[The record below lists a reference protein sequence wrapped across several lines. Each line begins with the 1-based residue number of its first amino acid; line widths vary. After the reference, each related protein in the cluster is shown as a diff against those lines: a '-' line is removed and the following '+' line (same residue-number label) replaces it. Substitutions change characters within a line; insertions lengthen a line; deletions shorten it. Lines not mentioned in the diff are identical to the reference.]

1 MIQNITGMTENIE
14 KLEDYGLSKDN
25 KPKTLFSRV
34 GIVGA
39 GSVGQNI
46 ARMVSSKGLDAI
58 LLDLTQEKIDLAF
71 LEMGR
76 ELDRMIERWGM
87 TNSEKLGIL
96 SRIKGTTD
104 YESFRGCD
112 IVIEAIKS
120 SKREQTHDER
130 SDILAKIEMHVD
142 RDTII
147 ATNSSTHVITELT
160 ADLTHKDRCLS
171 FHFLTPEADA
181 RVVEIVKGLYTSQE
195 AYENSIKFANL
206 IGKRVVPVKE
216 SPGIISTR
224 LIVPFINEACEIL
237 MEGVGTME
245 DIDLT
250 MKVGFGLPL
259 GPFEMA
265 DKIGLDKILR
275 WCENLYDE
283 FGDQK
288 YKSSPLLKKLVRA
301 NQWGR
306 RTGRGFYEY
315 NKDGVKITKNI
326 SVSE

>member
-1 MIQNITGMTENIE
+1 MADNIE
-14 KLEDYGLSKDN
+14 RLEDYGLSKDN
-25 KPKTLFSRV
+25 KPKTLFSKV

-39 GSVGQNI
+39 GTVGQNI
-46 ARMVSSKGLDAI
+46 ARMISSKGLDVI
-58 LLDLTQEKIDLAF
+58 FLELDQQKIDNAIAELVK
-71 LEMGR
+71 

-104 YESFRGCD
+104 YKDFKGCD
-112 IVIEAIKS
+112 IVIEAIKTS
-120 SKREQTHDER
+120 DRER
-130 SDILAKIEMHVD
+130 SHDIRTEILRSIELNVE

-147 ATNSSTHVITELT
+147 ASNSSTHVITELT
-160 ADLTHKDRCLS
+160 SKLTYKDRCVS

-181 RVVEIVKGLYTSQE
+181 RVVEIVKGLYTSQV
-195 AYENSIKFANL
+195 AYDNTVKFAHL
-206 IGKRVVPVKE
+206 IGKKVIPVKE

-224 LIVPFINEACEIL
+224 LIVPLINEACEIL

-250 MKVGFGLPL
+250 MKVGYGLPL

-283 FGDQK
+283 FGDIK

-301 NQWGR
+301 NQYGR
-306 RTGRGFYEY
+306 RTLKGFYEY
-315 NKDGVKITKNI
+315 NKDGVKIVNSSLI
-326 SVSE
+326 ES

>member
-1 MIQNITGMTENIE
+1 MLGSIE
-14 KLEDYGLSKDN
+14 KLEDYGLGQDT
-25 KPKTLFSRV
+25 KPKTLFSLV

-46 ARMVSSKGLDAI
+46 ARMVSSKGLDVI
-58 LLDLTQEKIDLAF
+58 FLDVSQQKIDQAYVELAK
-71 LEMGR
+71 

-96 SRIKGTTD
+96 SRIKGTTE
-104 YESFRGCD
+104 YRRFKGCD
-112 IVIEAIKS
+112 IVIEAVKS
-120 SKREQTHDER
+120 STREDSHDIR
-130 SDILAKIEMHVD
+130 MQILKNIELHVD

-147 ATNSSTHVITELT
+147 ATNSSTQVITELT
-160 ADLTHKDRCLS
+160 ADLTYKDRCVS

-181 RVVEIVKGLYTSQE
+181 RVVEIVKGLYTSQT
-195 AYENSIKFANL
+195 AYENTIKFANL
-206 IGKRVVPVKE
+206 IGKKVIPVKE

-224 LIVPFINEACEIL
+224 LFVPLINEACEIL
-237 MEGVGTME
+237 MEGVGKME

-283 FGDQK
+283 FGDLK

-315 NKDGVKITKNI
+315 NKDGVKINKNNFL
-326 SVSE
+326 EY

>member
-1 MIQNITGMTENIE
+1 MAENIE
-14 KLEDYGLSKDN
+14 RLEDYGLSKDN

-34 GIVGA
+34 GIIGA

-46 ARMVSSKGLDAI
+46 ARMVSSKGLDVI
-58 LLDLTQEKIDLAF
+58 ILDLTQEKIDQAF
-71 LEMGR
+71 IDMAR

-96 SRIKGTTD
+96 SRIKGTID
-104 YESFRGCD
+104 YSGFKGCD

-120 SKREQTHDER
+120 SSRDRTHDER
-130 SDILAKIEMHVD
+130 SEILKKIEDNVD

-160 ADLTHKDRCLS
+160 AELQHKDRCLS

-195 AYENSIKFANL
+195 AYDNSIKFANL
-206 IGKRVVPVKE
+206 IGKKVVPVKE

-237 MEGVGTME
+237 MEGVGSME

-283 FGDQK
+283 FGDLK
-288 YKSSPLLKKLVRA
+288 YKASPILKKLVRA

-315 NKDGVKITKNI
+315 NKDGVKITNNT
-326 SVSE
+326 SLGE

>member
-1 MIQNITGMTENIE
+1 MAENIE
-14 KLEDYGLSKDN
+14 KLEDYSLSHES
-25 KPKTLFSRV
+25 KTKTMFSRV

-46 ARMVSSKGLDAI
+46 ARMISSKGMDVVFLE
-58 LLDLTQEKIDLAF
+58 LNQQKIDQAYQEL
-71 LEMGR
+71 GR

-96 SRIKGTTD
+96 SRIKGTMNYND
-104 YESFRGCD
+104 FKGCD

-120 SKREQTHDER
+120 SSREHSHDIR
-130 SDILAKIEMHVD
+130 MAILRKIEQHVD
-142 RDTII
+142 RNTII
-147 ATNSSTHVITELT
+147 ATNSSTQVITELT
-160 ADLTHKDRCLS
+160 ADLEHKDRCVS

-195 AYENSIKFANL
+195 AYENTIKFANL
-206 IGKRVVPVKE
+206 IGKKVVPVKE

-224 LIVPFINEACEIL
+224 LFVPLINEACEIL
-237 MEGVGTME
+237 MEGVGSME

-265 DKIGLDKILR
+265 DKIGLDKVLR

-283 FGDQK
+283 FGDLK

-315 NKDGVKITKNI
+315 NKDGVKVTKNL
-326 SVSE
+326 SLES

>member
-1 MIQNITGMTENIE
+1 MAE
-14 KLEDYGLSKDN
+14 KEQLEDYGLSQDTR
-25 KPKTLFSRV
+25 PKTLFSKV

-39 GSVGQNI
+39 GTVGQNI
-46 ARMVSSKGLDAI
+46 ARMVSSKGLDVI
-58 LLDLTQEKIDLAF
+58 FLELTQEKIDQAYIELAK
-71 LEMGR
+71 
-76 ELDRMIERWGM
+76 ELDRMIARWGM

-96 SRIKGTTD
+96 GRIKSTLNYSD
-104 YESFRGCD
+104 FKDCD

-120 SKREQTHDER
+120 SAREHSHDVRAEILRSIER
-130 SDILAKIEMHVD
+130 NVG

-147 ATNSSTHVITELT
+147 ATNSSTQVITELT
-160 ADLTHKDRCLS
+160 ADLEHKDRCVS

-181 RVVEIVKGLYTSQE
+181 RVVEIVKGLYTSQI
-195 AYENSIKFANL
+195 AYDNTIKFAHL
-206 IGKRVVPVKE
+206 IGKMVVPVKE

-224 LIVPFINEACEIL
+224 LFVPLINEACEIL
-237 MEGVGTME
+237 MEGVGSME

-250 MKVGFGLPL
+250 MRVGFGLPL

-283 FGDQK
+283 FGDLK
-288 YKSSPLLKKLVRA
+288 YKASPLLKKLVRA

-315 NKDGVKITKNI
+315 NKDGVKVTKNT
-326 SVSE
+326 SLEG

>member
-1 MIQNITGMTENIE
+1 MSDNIE
-14 KLEDYGLSKDN
+14 RLEDYGLAKDN
-25 KPKTLFSRV
+25 KPKTLFSLV

-46 ARMVSSKGLDAI
+46 ARMVSSKGLDVI
-58 LLDLTQEKIDLAF
+58 FLELNQEKIDQAYFELT
-71 LEMGR
+71 R

-104 YESFRGCD
+104 YSMFEGCD

-120 SKREQTHDER
+120 SSREHSHDIR
-130 SDILAKIEMHVD
+130 AKILKRIEQHVG
-142 RDTII
+142 RNTII
-147 ATNSSTHVITELT
+147 ATNSSTQVITELT
-160 ADLTHKDRCLS
+160 ADLTYKDRCVS

-181 RVVEIVKGLYTSQE
+181 RIVEIVKGLYTSQE
-195 AYENSIKFANL
+195 AYENTIKFAHL
-206 IGKRVVPVKE
+206 IGKKVVPVKE

-224 LIVPFINEACEIL
+224 LVVPMINEACEIL
-237 MEGVGTME
+237 MEGVGKME

-250 MKVGFGLPL
+250 MKIGFGLPL

-283 FGDQK
+283 FGDIK

-315 NKDGVKITKNI
+315 TPEGVKLKRNNFFE
-326 SVSE
+326 S

>member
-1 MIQNITGMTENIE
+1 MAENIE
-14 KLEDYGLSKDN
+14 RLEDYGLSKDN

-46 ARMVSSKGLDAI
+46 ARMVSSKGLDVVI
-58 LLDLTQEKIDLAF
+58 LDLTQEKIDQAF
-71 LEMGR
+71 IDMAR

-96 SRIKGTTD
+96 SRIKGTTSYAD
-104 YESFRGCD
+104 FRGCD

-120 SKREQTHDER
+120 TSREHTHDER
-130 SDILAKIEMHVD
+130 SEILKMIEANVD
-142 RDTII
+142 RDAII
-147 ATNSSTHVITELT
+147 ATNSSTHVITELS
-160 ADLTHKDRCLS
+160 ASLEYKDRCLS

-181 RVVEIVKGLYTSQE
+181 RVVEIVQGLYTSQQ

-206 IGKRVVPVKE
+206 IGKKVVSVKE

-283 FGDQK
+283 FGDLK
-288 YKSSPLLKKLVRA
+288 YKSSPILKKLVRA

-315 NKDGVKITKNI
+315 TSEGVKITKNI
-326 SVSE
+326 PTE

>member
-1 MIQNITGMTENIE
+1 
-14 KLEDYGLSKDN
+14 
-25 KPKTLFSRV
+25 
-34 GIVGA
+34 
-39 GSVGQNI
+39 
-46 ARMVSSKGLDAI
+46 
-58 LLDLTQEKIDLAF
+58 
-71 LEMGR
+71 
-76 ELDRMIERWGM
+76 MIERWGM

-96 SRIKGTTD
+96 ARIKGTLD
-104 YESFRGCD
+104 YKDFKNCD

-120 SKREQTHDER
+120 SSRELSHDIREA
-130 SDILAKIEMHVD
+130 ILKKIETHVD
-142 RDTII
+142 KHTII
-147 ATNSSTHVITELT
+147 ATNSSTQVITELT
-160 ADLTHKDRCLS
+160 AGLTYKDRCVS

-195 AYENSIKFANL
+195 AYENTLKFANL
-206 IGKRVVPVKE
+206 IGKKVVPVKE

-224 LIVPFINEACEIL
+224 LFVPLINEACEIL
-237 MEGVGTME
+237 MEGVGSLE

-283 FGDQK
+283 FGDLK
-288 YKSSPLLKKLVRA
+288 YKASPLLKKLVRA

-315 NKDGVKITKNI
+315 NKDGTKITKN
-326 SVSE
+326 SFLED

>member
-1 MIQNITGMTENIE
+1 MTENIE

-34 GIVGA
+34 GIIGA

-46 ARMVSSKGLDAI
+46 ARMVSSKGLDVI
-58 LLDLTQEKIDLAF
+58 ILDLTKEKIDQAF
-71 LEMGR
+71 TDMAK

-96 SRIKGTTD
+96 SRIKGTID
-104 YESFRGCD
+104 YSDLRGCD

-120 SKREQTHDER
+120 SSRDRTHDER
-130 SDILAKIEMHVD
+130 SEILQKIEMHVD

-147 ATNSSTHVITELT
+147 ATNSSTHVITELS
-160 ADLTHKDRCLS
+160 ADLIHKDRCLS

-206 IGKRVVPVKE
+206 IGKKVVSVKE

-237 MEGVGTME
+237 MEGVGSME

-283 FGDQK
+283 FGDLK
-288 YKSSPLLKKLVRA
+288 YKASPILKKLVRA

-315 NKDGVKITKNI
+315 NKDGVKITNN
-326 SVSE
+326 SSLGE

>member
-1 MIQNITGMTENIE
+1 MADSIE

-46 ARMVSSKGLDAI
+46 ARMVSSKGLDVVI
-58 LLDLTQEKIDLAF
+58 LDLTQQKIDQAIQDLAK
-71 LEMGR
+71 

-96 SRIKGTTD
+96 SRIKGTISYSD
-104 YESFRGCD
+104 FSGCD

-120 SKREQTHDER
+120 STREQSHDIR
-130 SDILAKIEMHVD
+130 ADILKMIEDNVD
-142 RDTII
+142 KDAII

-160 ADLTHKDRCLS
+160 ADLKYKERCLS

-181 RVVEIVKGLYTSQE
+181 RVVEVVKGLYTSQE
-195 AYENSIKFANL
+195 AYDNTLKFANL
-206 IGKRVVPVKE
+206 IGKKVVPVKE

-237 MEGVGTME
+237 MEGVGSME

-283 FGDQK
+283 YGDIK

-315 NKDGVKITKNI
+315 NKDGVKITKNG
-326 SVSE
+326 SVAD

>member
-1 MIQNITGMTENIE
+1 MSDNIE
-14 KLEDYGLSKDN
+14 KLEDYGLAKDT
-25 KPKTLFSRV
+25 KPKTLFSLV

-46 ARMVSSKGLDAI
+46 ARMVSSKGLDVI
-58 LLDLTQEKIDLAF
+58 LLDLSQEKIDQAY
-71 LEMGR
+71 LELNR

-104 YESFRGCD
+104 YGRFKGCD

-120 SKREQTHDER
+120 STREHSHDIR
-130 SDILAKIEMHVD
+130 MRILKKIEENVD
-142 RDTII
+142 KETII
-147 ATNSSTHVITELT
+147 ATNSSTQVITELT
-160 ADLTHKDRCLS
+160 ADLVYKDRCVS

-181 RVVEIVKGLYTSQE
+181 RVVEIVKGLYTSQS
-195 AYENSIKFANL
+195 AYENTIKFAHL
-206 IGKRVVPVKE
+206 IGKKVIPVKE
-216 SPGIISTR
+216 SPGVISTR
-224 LIVPFINEACEIL
+224 LIVPLINEACEIL
-237 MEGVGTME
+237 MEGVGSME

-250 MKVGFGLPL
+250 MRVGFGLPL

-283 FGDQK
+283 FGDLK

-306 RTGRGFYEY
+306 RTGRGFYDYTKE
-315 NKDGVKITKNI
+315 GVKIKRN
-326 SVSE
+326 SFVEY

>member
-1 MIQNITGMTENIE
+1 MAENAE
-14 KLEDYGLSKDN
+14 RLEDYGLSQDTR
-25 KPKTLFSRV
+25 PKTLFSRV

-46 ARMVSSKGLDAI
+46 ARMVSSKGLDVV
-58 LLDLTQEKIDLAF
+58 LLDINKTKIDQAHFELAK
-71 LEMGR
+71 

-96 SRIKGTTD
+96 SRIKGTTE
-104 YESFRGCD
+104 YSSFRGCD

-120 SKREQTHDER
+120 SSREHSHDIRME
-130 SDILAKIEMHVD
+130 ILRKIEQNVD
-142 RDTII
+142 SDTII
-147 ATNSSTHVITELT
+147 ATNSSTQVITELT
-160 ADLTHKDRCLS
+160 SFLDHKDRCVS

-181 RVVEIVKGLYTSQE
+181 RVVEIVKGLYTSQD
-195 AYENSIKFANL
+195 AYDNTIKFANL
-206 IGKRVVPVKE
+206 IGKKVVPVKE

-224 LIVPFINEACEIL
+224 LVVPLINEACEIL
-237 MEGVGTME
+237 MERVGSME

-283 FGDQK
+283 FGDLK

-301 NQWGR
+301 NQYGR
-306 RTGRGFYEY
+306 STGRGFYEY
-315 NKDGVKITKNI
+315 TDGMKVAKNNFL
-326 SVSE
+326 ED

>member
-1 MIQNITGMTENIE
+1 MADSIE

-25 KPKTLFSRV
+25 KPRTLFSRV

-39 GSVGQNI
+39 GTVGQNI
-46 ARMVSSKGLDAI
+46 ARMISSKGLDVI
-58 LLDLTQEKIDLAF
+58 F
-71 LEMGR
+71 LELNQQKIEQAYTELAK

-96 SRIKGTTD
+96 SRIKGTTE
-104 YESFRGCD
+104 YSSFKGCD

-120 SKREQTHDER
+120 TDRELSHDIRTE
-130 SDILAKIEMHVD
+130 ILKNIELNVD

-160 ADLTHKDRCLS
+160 ADLTHKDRCVS

-181 RVVEIVKGLYTSQE
+181 RVVEIVKGLYTSQV
-195 AYENSIKFANL
+195 AYDNTVKFAHL
-206 IGKRVVPVKE
+206 IGKKVIPVKE

-224 LIVPFINEACEIL
+224 LIVPLINEACEIL

-250 MKVGFGLPL
+250 MKVGYGLPL

-283 FGDQK
+283 FGDLK

-306 RTGRGFYEY
+306 RTGKGFYEY
-315 NKDGVKITKNI
+315 NKDGMKINKNA
-326 SVSE
+326 SLEN

>member
-1 MIQNITGMTENIE
+1 MADIVE
-14 KLEDYGLSKDN
+14 KLEDYGLAKDT
-25 KPKTLFSRV
+25 KPKTLFSLV

-46 ARMVSSKGLDAI
+46 ARMVSSKGLDVI
-58 LLDLTQEKIDLAF
+58 LLDLNQEKIDQAY
-71 LEMGR
+71 E
-76 ELDRMIERWGM
+76 ELGKELNRMIERWGM

-104 YESFRGCD
+104 YESFKGCD
-112 IVIEAIKS
+112 IVIEAVKS
-120 SKREQTHDER
+120 SNREESHDLRMKILKR
-130 SDILAKIEMHVD
+130 IEEHVD
-142 RDTII
+142 RNTII
-147 ATNSSTHVITELT
+147 ATNSSTQVITELT
-160 ADLTHKDRCLS
+160 ADLLYKDRCVS

-181 RVVEIVKGLYTSQE
+181 RVVEIVKGLYTSQI
-195 AYENSIKFANL
+195 AYENTIKFANL
-206 IGKRVVPVKE
+206 IGKRVIPVRE

-224 LIVPFINEACEIL
+224 LFVPLINEACEIL
-237 MEGVGTME
+237 MEGVGSME

-250 MKVGFGLPL
+250 MRVGFGLPL

-265 DKIGLDKILR
+265 DKIGLDKVLR

-283 FGDQK
+283 FGDLK

-315 NKDGVKITKNI
+315 NKDGMKINKNNFF
-326 SVSE
+326 EY

>member
-1 MIQNITGMTENIE
+1 MSDNIE
-14 KLEDYGLSKDN
+14 KLEDYGLAKDT
-25 KPKTLFSRV
+25 KPKTLFSLV

-46 ARMVSSKGLDAI
+46 ARMVSSKGLDVI
-58 LLDLTQEKIDLAF
+58 FLELSQEKIDQAY
-71 LEMGR
+71 LELTR

-104 YESFRGCD
+104 YSKFRGCD

-120 SKREQTHDER
+120 SSREHSHDIR
-130 SDILAKIEMHVD
+130 MRILKKIEENVD
-142 RDTII
+142 KETII
-147 ATNSSTHVITELT
+147 ATNSSTQVITELT
-160 ADLTHKDRCLS
+160 ADLIHKERCVS

-181 RVVEIVKGLYTSQE
+181 RVVEIVKGLYTSQA
-195 AYENSIKFANL
+195 AYENTIKFANL
-206 IGKRVVPVKE
+206 IGKKVIPVKE

-224 LIVPFINEACEIL
+224 LVVPMINEACEIL

-250 MKVGFGLPL
+250 MRVGFGLPL

-283 FGDQK
+283 FGDLK

-315 NKDGVKITKNI
+315 NKDGVKICRN
-326 SVSE
+326 SFVEY

>member
-1 MIQNITGMTENIE
+1 MSDIIE
-14 KLEDYGLSKDN
+14 KLEDYGLGKDT
-25 KPKTLFSRV
+25 KPKTLFSHV

-46 ARMVSSKGLDAI
+46 ARMVSSKGLDVV
-58 LLDLTQEKIDLAF
+58 LLDVSKEKIDQAYYELTK
-71 LEMGR
+71 
-76 ELDRMIERWGM
+76 ELDHMIERWGM
-87 TNSEKLGIL
+87 TNSEKLGIM

-104 YESFRGCD
+104 YSRFKGCD
-112 IVIEAIKS
+112 IVIEAVKS
-120 SKREQTHDER
+120 STREHSHEMR
-130 SDILAKIEMHVD
+130 MKILKNIEEHVG

-147 ATNSSTHVITELT
+147 ATNSSTQVITELT
-160 ADLTHKDRCLS
+160 ADLIYKDRCVS

-181 RVVEIVKGLYTSQE
+181 RVVEIVKGLYTSQD
-195 AYENSIKFANL
+195 AYENTIKFANL
-206 IGKRVVPVKE
+206 IGKKVIPVKE

-224 LIVPFINEACEIL
+224 LFVPFINEACEIF
-237 MEGVGTME
+237 MEGVGSLE

-283 FGDQK
+283 FGDLK

-315 NKDGVKITKNI
+315 NKDGVKINKN
-326 SVSE
+326 SFLEY

>member
-1 MIQNITGMTENIE
+1 MSDNIE
-14 KLEDYGLSKDN
+14 KLEDYGLAKDT
-25 KPKTLFSRV
+25 KPKTLFSLV

-46 ARMVSSKGLDAI
+46 ARMVSSKGLDVI
-58 LLDLTQEKIDLAF
+58 FLELSQEKIDQAY
-71 LEMGR
+71 LELNR

-104 YESFRGCD
+104 YSRFKGCD

-120 SKREQTHDER
+120 SAREHSHDIR
-130 SDILAKIEMHVD
+130 MRILKKIEENVD
-142 RDTII
+142 KETII
-147 ATNSSTHVITELT
+147 ATNSSTQVITELT
-160 ADLTHKDRCLS
+160 ADLVYKDRCVS

-181 RVVEIVKGLYTSQE
+181 RVVEIVKGLYTSQT
-195 AYENSIKFANL
+195 AYENTIKFAHL
-206 IGKRVVPVKE
+206 IGKKVIPVKE
-216 SPGIISTR
+216 SPGVISTR
-224 LIVPFINEACEIL
+224 LIVPLINEACEIL
-237 MEGVGTME
+237 MEGVGSME

-250 MKVGFGLPL
+250 MRVGFGLPL

-283 FGDQK
+283 FGDLK

-306 RTGRGFYEY
+306 RTGRGFYDY
-315 NKDGVKITKNI
+315 TKDGVKIKRNTF
-326 SVSE
+326 VEY

>member
-1 MIQNITGMTENIE
+1 MADSTE
-14 KLEDYGLSKDN
+14 KLEDYSLSHES
-25 KPKTLFSRV
+25 KTKTMFSRV

-46 ARMVSSKGLDAI
+46 ARMISSKGMDVI
-58 LLDLTQEKIDLAF
+58 FLDLNQQKIDQAYQELAK
-71 LEMGR
+71 
-76 ELDRMIERWGM
+76 ELDQMIERWGM

-96 SRIKGTTD
+96 SRIKGTMNYTD
-104 YESFRGCD
+104 FKGCD

-120 SKREQTHDER
+120 SNREHSHDIR
-130 SDILAKIEMHVD
+130 MAILRKIEQHVD
-142 RDTII
+142 RNTII
-147 ATNSSTHVITELT
+147 ATNSSTQVITELT
-160 ADLTHKDRCLS
+160 ADLEHKDRCVS

-195 AYENSIKFANL
+195 AYDNTIKFANL
-206 IGKRVVPVKE
+206 IGKKVIPVKE

-224 LIVPFINEACEIL
+224 LFVPLINEACEIL
-237 MEGVGTME
+237 MEGVGNME

-283 FGDQK
+283 FGDLK

-315 NKDGVKITKNI
+315 NKDGVKINKN
-326 SVSE
+326 VSLES

>member
-1 MIQNITGMTENIE
+1 MSESVE
-14 KLEDYGLSKDN
+14 KLEDYGLAKDT
-25 KPKTLFSRV
+25 KPKTLFSLV

-46 ARMVSSKGLDAI
+46 ARMVSSKGLDVI
-58 LLDLTQEKIDLAF
+58 FLDLSQEKIDQAY
-71 LEMGR
+71 E
-76 ELDRMIERWGM
+76 ELTKELNRMIERWGM
-87 TNSEKLGIL
+87 TNSEKLAII

-104 YESFRGCD
+104 YSRFRGCD
-112 IVIEAIKS
+112 IVIEAVKS
-120 SKREQTHDER
+120 SNREESHDLR
-130 SDILAKIEMHVD
+130 MKILKKIEENVD
-142 RDTII
+142 RNTII
-147 ATNSSTHVITELT
+147 ATNSSTQVITELT
-160 ADLTHKDRCLS
+160 ADLTYKDRCVSL
-171 FHFLTPEADA
+171 HFLTPEADA
-181 RVVEIVKGLYTSQE
+181 RVVEIVKGLYTSQT
-195 AYENSIKFANL
+195 AYENTIKFANL
-206 IGKRVVPVKE
+206 IGKKVIPVKE

-224 LIVPFINEACEIL
+224 LFVPLINEACEIL
-237 MEGVGTME
+237 MEGVGSME

-250 MKVGFGLPL
+250 MRVGFGLPL

-283 FGDQK
+283 FGDLK

-315 NKDGVKITKNI
+315 NKDGVKINKNNFF
-326 SVSE
+326 EY

>member
-1 MIQNITGMTENIE
+1 MAEIIE
-14 KLEDYGLSKDN
+14 RLEDYGLSKDTRH
-25 KPKTLFSRV
+25 KTLFARV

-46 ARMVSSKGLDAI
+46 ARMVSSRGLDVVFLEI
-58 LLDLTQEKIDLAF
+58 NQQKIDQAFIELAK
-71 LEMGR
+71 

-104 YESFRGCD
+104 YNDFKGCD

-120 SKREQTHDER
+120 SSREHSHSVRAQ
-130 SDILAKIEMHVD
+130 ILKKIEQHVD
-142 RDTII
+142 NETII
-147 ATNSSTHVITELT
+147 ATNSSTQVITELT
-160 ADLTHKDRCLS
+160 ADLVNKERCVS

-195 AYENSIKFANL
+195 AYEKTIKFANL
-206 IGKRVVPVKE
+206 IGKKVIPVKE

-224 LIVPFINEACEIL
+224 LFVPFINEACEIL
-237 MEGVGTME
+237 MEGVGSME

-283 FGDQK
+283 FGDLK

-315 NKDGVKITKNI
+315 NKDGVKINKNNFF
-326 SVSE
+326 

>member
-1 MIQNITGMTENIE
+1 MAENTE

-46 ARMVSSKGLDAI
+46 ARMLSSKGLDVI
-58 LLDLTQEKIDLAF
+58 FLELNQHKIDMAF
-71 LEMGR
+71 TDLGK

-87 TNSEKLGIL
+87 TNSEKLGII
-96 SRIKGTTD
+96 SRIKGTTE

-120 SKREQTHDER
+120 STRQQSHDIR
-130 SDILAKIEMHVD
+130 MDILRKIEKHVG

-147 ATNSSTHVITELT
+147 ATNSSTHVITDLT
-160 ADLTHKDRCLS
+160 ADLIHKDRCVS

-181 RVVEIVKGLYTSQE
+181 RVVEVVKGLYTSQE
-195 AYENSIKFANL
+195 AYENTIKFANL
-206 IGKRVVPVKE
+206 IGKQVVPVKE

-224 LIVPFINEACEIL
+224 LFVPLINEACDIL
-237 MEGVGTME
+237 MEGVGSIE

-250 MKVGFGLPL
+250 MKSGFGLPL

-283 FGDQK
+283 FGDLK

-306 RTGRGFYEY
+306 RTGVGFYEY
-315 NKDGVKITKNI
+315 NKDGMKITKNT
-326 SVSE
+326 SLKD

>member
-1 MIQNITGMTENIE
+1 MSDNIE
-14 KLEDYGLSKDN
+14 KLEDYGLAKDT
-25 KPKTLFSRV
+25 KPKTLFSLV

-46 ARMVSSKGLDAI
+46 ARMVSSKGLDVI
-58 LLDLTQEKIDLAF
+58 FLELSQEKIDQAY
-71 LEMGR
+71 LELTR

-104 YESFRGCD
+104 YSKFRGCD

-120 SKREQTHDER
+120 SSREHSHDIR
-130 SDILAKIEMHVD
+130 MRILKKIEENVD
-142 RDTII
+142 KETII
-147 ATNSSTHVITELT
+147 ATNSSTQVITELT
-160 ADLTHKDRCLS
+160 ADLIHKERCVS

-181 RVVEIVKGLYTSQE
+181 RVVEIVKGLYTSQA
-195 AYENSIKFANL
+195 AYENTIKFANL
-206 IGKRVVPVKE
+206 IGKKVIPVKE

-224 LIVPFINEACEIL
+224 LVVPMINEACEIL

-250 MKVGFGLPL
+250 MRVGFGLPL

-283 FGDQK
+283 FGDLK

-315 NKDGVKITKNI
+315 NKDGVKVCRN
-326 SVSE
+326 SFVEY

>member
-1 MIQNITGMTENIE
+1 MEEIIE
-14 KLEDYGLSKDN
+14 KLEDYGLSSDSKT
-25 KPKTLFSRV
+25 KTLFSRV

-46 ARMVSSKGLDAI
+46 ARMISSKGLDVI
-58 LLDLTQEKIDLAF
+58 FLELNQQKIDQAFAELAK
-71 LEMGR
+71 

-96 SRIKGTTD
+96 SRIKGTTRYTD
-104 YESFRGCD
+104 FKGCD
-112 IVIEAIKS
+112 IVIEAVKS
-120 SKREQTHDER
+120 SSREDSHDIR
-130 SDILAKIEMHVD
+130 MAILKKIEQHVD
-142 RDTII
+142 RNTII
-147 ATNSSTHVITELT
+147 ATNSSTQVITELT
-160 ADLTHKDRCLS
+160 ADLEFKDRCVS

-195 AYENSIKFANL
+195 AYENTIKFANL
-206 IGKRVVPVKE
+206 IGKKVVPVKE

-224 LIVPFINEACEIL
+224 LFVPLINEACEIL
-237 MEGVGTME
+237 MEGVGSME

-283 FGDQK
+283 FGDLK

-315 NKDGVKITKNI
+315 NKEGVKINKNLSI
-326 SVSE
+326 DN

>member
-1 MIQNITGMTENIE
+1 MSDITE
-14 KLEDYGLSKDN
+14 KLEDYGLAKET
-25 KPKTLFSRV
+25 KPKTLFSLV

-46 ARMVSSKGLDAI
+46 ARMVSSKGLDVI
-58 LLDLTQEKIDLAF
+58 FLELNQDKIDQAYAELN
-71 LEMGR
+71 R
-76 ELDRMIERWGM
+76 ELDRMIARWGM

-104 YESFRGCD
+104 YTRFEGCD

-120 SKREQTHDER
+120 STREHSHDIR
-130 SDILAKIEMHVD
+130 AKILKRIEQHVG
-142 RDTII
+142 RNTII
-147 ATNSSTHVITELT
+147 ATNSSTQVITELI
-160 ADLTHKDRCLS
+160 AELTHKDRCVS

-195 AYENSIKFANL
+195 AYENTIKFAHL
-206 IGKRVVPVKE
+206 IGKMVVPAKE

-224 LIVPFINEACEIL
+224 LMVPLINEACEIL
-237 MEGVGTME
+237 MEGVGKME

-283 FGDQK
+283 FGDIK

-301 NQWGR
+301 NQYGR

-315 NKDGVKITKNI
+315 NSEGVKLKRNNFFE
-326 SVSE
+326 S

>member
-1 MIQNITGMTENIE
+1 MAENIE
-14 KLEDYGLSKDN
+14 RLEDYGLSKDN

-34 GIVGA
+34 GIIGA

-46 ARMVSSKGLDAI
+46 ARMVSSKGLDVI
-58 LLDLTQEKIDLAF
+58 ILDLTQEKIDQAF
-71 LEMGR
+71 ADMAKD
-76 ELDRMIERWGM
+76 LDRMIERWGM

-96 SRIKGTTD
+96 SRIKGTINYD
-104 YESFRGCD
+104 SLKGCD

-120 SKREQTHDER
+120 SSRDRTHDER
-130 SDILAKIEMHVD
+130 SEILKKIEMNVD

-160 ADLTHKDRCLS
+160 ADLIHKDRCLS

-206 IGKRVVPVKE
+206 IGKKVVPVKE

-283 FGDQK
+283 FGDLK
-288 YKSSPLLKKLVRA
+288 YKASPILKKLVRA

-315 NKDGVKITKNI
+315 NKEGVKITNNSSI
-326 SVSE
+326 VE

>member
-1 MIQNITGMTENIE
+1 MADNTE
-14 KLEDYGLSKDN
+14 KLEDYGLSKDTR
-25 KPKTLFSRV
+25 PKTLFSKV

-39 GSVGQNI
+39 GTVGQNI
-46 ARMVSSKGLDAI
+46 ARMVSSKGLDVI
-58 LLDLTQEKIDLAF
+58 FLEVSQQKIDQAYTELAK
-71 LEMGR
+71 

-96 SRIKGTTD
+96 SRIKGTTEYRNFKD
-104 YESFRGCD
+104 CD
-112 IVIEAIKS
+112 IVIEAVKS
-120 SKREQTHDER
+120 SSREHSHNIRSEILKNIER
-130 SDILAKIEMHVD
+130 HVS
-142 RDTII
+142 RNTII
-147 ATNSSTHVITELT
+147 ATNSSTQVITELT
-160 ADLTHKDRCLS
+160 ADLEHKDRCVS

-195 AYENSIKFANL
+195 AYENTIKFANL
-206 IGKRVVPVKE
+206 IGKRVIPVKE

-224 LIVPFINEACEIL
+224 LFVPFINEACDIL
-237 MEGVGTME
+237 MEGVGSME

-250 MKVGFGLPL
+250 MRVGFGLPL

-283 FGDQK
+283 FGDLK

-301 NQWGR
+301 NQLGR

-315 NKDGVKITKNI
+315 NKDGVKVTKNI
-326 SVSE
+326 SVGE

>member
-1 MIQNITGMTENIE
+1 MAENIE
-14 KLEDYGLSKDN
+14 RLEDYGLSKDN

-34 GIVGA
+34 GIIGA

-46 ARMVSSKGLDAI
+46 ARMVSSKGLDVI
-58 LLDLTQEKIDLAF
+58 ILDLTQEKIDQAF
-71 LEMGR
+71 ADMAKD
-76 ELDRMIERWGM
+76 LDRMIERWGM

-96 SRIKGTTD
+96 SRIKGTIN
-104 YESFRGCD
+104 YENLKGCD

-120 SKREQTHDER
+120 SSRDRTHDER
-130 SDILAKIEMHVD
+130 SEILKKIEMSVD

-160 ADLTHKDRCLS
+160 ADLIHKDRCLS

-206 IGKRVVPVKE
+206 IGKKVVPVKE

-283 FGDQK
+283 FGDLK
-288 YKSSPLLKKLVRA
+288 YKASPILKKLVRA

-315 NKDGVKITKNI
+315 NKEGVKITNNSSI
-326 SVSE
+326 VE